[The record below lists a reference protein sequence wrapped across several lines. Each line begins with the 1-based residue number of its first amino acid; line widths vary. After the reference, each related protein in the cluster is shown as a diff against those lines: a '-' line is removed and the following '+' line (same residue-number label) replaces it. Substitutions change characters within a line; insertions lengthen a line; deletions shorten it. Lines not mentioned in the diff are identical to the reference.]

1 MNMKVARA
9 LENYF
14 HHVPS
19 ARAALDNLC
28 ADGCD
33 ETTILEFVGFL
44 RFFKEGESRTTSAK
58 YRIGKPS
65 NKRKPTDVEPNLVA
79 RRLAKDAAMLS
90 QLHQSGAQ
98 FFIDLA
104 AAESDLKEL
113 RHLSKLKKAN
123 KLEQSGGYFYRG
135 GNANRPRDRRQGSV
149 NLLNLSEQMAS
160 LALLLQEAA
169 SYRLAGISDLV
180 QKNLLNYVREKTG
193 RAHYDD
199 LANLFPDGAQG
210 EGHFSPDALKQ
221 WAHEHQELPCTT
233 PSPR

>member
-1 MNMKVARA
+1 MDEEEARA
-9 LENYF
+9 RENYF

-28 ADGCD
+28 KDGCD
-33 ETTILEFVGFL
+33 ESTVLGFVGWL
-44 RFFKEGESRTTSAK
+44 RRFKQGESATSAK
-58 YRIGKPS
+58 YRISKPS
-65 NKRKPTDVEPNLVA
+65 NKRKAADVELNLAA

-104 AAESDLKEL
+104 AAEADLKEL

-123 KLEQSGGYFYRG
+123 KLEQSGRYFYRH
-135 GNANRPRDRRQGSV
+135 GNANRARDRRRGSV
-149 NLLNLSEQMAS
+149 NLLSLSKQMAS

-169 SYRLAGISDLV
+169 SYRLSGISDLI
-180 QKNLLNYVREKTG
+180 QKNLLHYVREKTG

-199 LANLFPDGAQG
+199 LANLFPHGAKG
-210 EGHFSPDALKQ
+210 EGPFSPDALKV
-221 WAHEHQELPCTT
+221 WWYEHSELPCTT
-233 PSPR
+233 PVTL